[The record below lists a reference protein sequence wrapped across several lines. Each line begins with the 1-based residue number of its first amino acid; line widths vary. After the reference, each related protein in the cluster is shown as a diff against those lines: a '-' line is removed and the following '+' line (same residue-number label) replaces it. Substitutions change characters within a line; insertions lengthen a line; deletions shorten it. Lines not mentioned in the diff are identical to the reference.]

1 VSGNEDL
8 ANNCNRIIDFG
19 HGRAYQELT
28 GATLSVEGVTAA
40 SHGADIAKSLAGKT

>member
-8 ANNCNRIIDFG
+8 ANICNRIIVFG

-28 GATLSVEGVTAA
+28 GAAVSVEGVTAA
-40 SHGADIAKSLAGKT
+40 SHGADIATSLAGKT